1 MPSPP
6 TDLSP
11 AEALDCAAWILSDVA
26 SRPVSKSKHQ
36 QLALR
41 GKHVCK
47 TTPPGY
53 CRGSDLKECI
63 YVAFRVLERSGQ
75 GKKEA
80 CCQVAEL
87 AAEHLGKSRRG
98 RPRTRGER
106 DLFSKMKTVASM
118 VKAFRQQ
125 TSDAESLVN
134 FRADLFLLYRG
145 AGIIRGSQY
154 VENSGEKMNELWR
167 TLVGAVSC
175 KPVTPLTDDP

>member
-1 MPSPP
+1 MPSSP

-75 GKKEA
+75 RKKEA
-80 CCQVAEL
+80 YCRLPISCS
-87 AAEHLGKSRRG
+87 HW
-98 RPRTRGER
+98 
-106 DLFSKMKTVASM
+106 
-118 VKAFRQQ
+118 
-125 TSDAESLVN
+125 VN
-134 FRADLFLLYRG
+134 RG
-145 AGIIRGSQY
+145 AADHGP
-154 VENSGEKMNELWR
+154 EANEIYFR
-167 TLVGAVSC
+167 R
-175 KPVTPLTDDP
+175 